1 MTLLNPTTMNIRGLF
16 LFLVISGIAAC
27 GGTDNTEEYP
37 EDLASLKE
45 IQTEKRDQLKQLE
58 RELDELERR
67 INEVDTSQVRAL
79 PTVGLDTLVRYD
91 FNHYVE
97 VQGTVQSRDVVAATS
112 EIGGRISALFV
123 DEGDRVRAGQIIA
136 RTDDATLRA
145 QEAEIESQLSLAREL
160 FNRQKRLWEQKIGSE
175 VQYLQ
180 AKNNKENLEKRL
192 ETLKVNLEKTKVRAP
207 KSGLVD
213 ELRLKAGEFASPG
226 LPIATIIDDR
236 RLKVVMEVPE
246 NYLGKVNKGD
256 TIILDFPNIDDRRWA
271 IVSLVGSRINP
282 RNRTFSAEAL
292 LTADSKGL
300 IRPNML
306 VTALIND
313 YTQPNAI
320 QVPINMVQQE
330 IGGDNFVYLKGKRS
344 DGQTVAVKQKITVG
358 RVFKGMAVVKEG
370 LEEGQILLLE
380 GARNLREG
388 EPFQALQQ

>member
-1 MTLLNPTTMNIRGLF
+1 
-16 LFLVISGIAAC
+16 
-27 GGTDNTEEYP
+27 
-37 EDLASLKE
+37 
-45 IQTEKRDQLKQLE
+45 
-58 RELDELERR
+58 
-67 INEVDTSQVRAL
+67 
-79 PTVGLDTLVRYD
+79 
-91 FNHYVE
+91 
-97 VQGTVQSRDVVAATS
+97 
-112 EIGGRISALFV
+112 
-123 DEGDRVRAGQIIA
+123 
-136 RTDDATLRA
+136 
-145 QEAEIESQLSLAREL
+145 
-160 FNRQKRLWEQKIGSE
+160 

-180 AKNNKENLEKRL
+180 GKNNKENLEKRL

-256 TIILDFPNIDDRRWA
+256 TIILDFPNIDERRWA
-271 IVSLVGSRINP
+271 IGSLVGSRINP

-344 DGQTVAVKQKITVG
+344 DGQTVAVKQKVTVG

>member
-1 MTLLNPTTMNIRGLF
+1 MNIRGLF
-16 LFLVISGIAAC
+16 LFLAISGIAAC
-27 GGTDNTEEYP
+27 GGTGNTEEYP

-45 IQTEKRDQLKQLE
+45 IQKEKRDQLKQLE

-67 INEVDTSQVRAL
+67 IEEVDTSQVRAL

-112 EIGGRISALFV
+112 EIGGRITALFV

-160 FNRQKRLWEQKIGSE
+160 FERQKRLWEQKIGSE

-344 DGQTVAVKQKITVG
+344 DGQTVAVKQKVTVG

-388 EPFQALQQ
+388 EPFQALQ

>member
-1 MTLLNPTTMNIRGLF
+1 MNIKGLF
-16 LFLVISGIAAC
+16 FFLAITGIAAC
-27 GGTDNTEEYP
+27 GGEDKPGSYP
-37 EDLASLKE
+37 EDLAGLKE
-45 IQTEKRDQLKQLE
+45 MQKEKRGELKRLE
-58 RELDELERR
+58 SELDELERR
-67 INEVDTSQVRAL
+67 IQEVDTTQVRAL

-91 FNHYVE
+91 FNHFVE
-97 VQGTVQSRDVVAATS
+97 VQGTVQSRDEVVATS
-112 EIGGRISALFV
+112 EIGGRITAVFV

-145 QEAEIESQLSLAREL
+145 QEAEIESQLSLAMDL
-160 FNRQKRLWEQKIGSE
+160 FKRQKRLWEQEIGSE

-192 ETLKVNLEKTKVRAP
+192 ETLKVNLEKTKIKAP

-213 ELRLKAGEFASPG
+213 ALRLKAGEFASPG

-246 NYLGKVNKGD
+246 NYLGKVNEGD
-256 TIILDFPNIDDRRWA
+256 TIILDFPNIDERRWA
-271 IVSLVGSRINP
+271 LVSLVGSRINP

-313 YTQPNAI
+313 FTQPDAL

-330 IGGDNFVYLKGKRS
+330 IGGENFVYLKGKRS

-358 RVFKGMAVVKEG
+358 RVFKGMAVVEEG

-388 EPFQALQQ
+388 EPFRALK